1 MVKLEIKSPKADD
14 DTIEL
19 VKSAIESKI
28 VRVQL
33 GMEITKRRITKFE
46 SKYGVSSAKFIS
58 EMTAEDLKGGDLE
71 YVEWAGEY
79 NIWQRLKKELEQLRE
94 IEYSQK
100 RGGRT
105 PVLPRSDQG
114 I

>member
-1 MVKLEIKSPKADD
+1 MVKLEIKSPKTNN

-28 VRVQL
+28 ARVQL
-33 GMEITKRRITKFE
+33 GMEITKRRIAEFE

-58 EMTAEDLKGGDLE
+58 EMTAEDLEGGDLE

-94 IEYSQK
+94 IEYA
-100 RGGRT
+100 G
-105 PVLPRSDQG
+105 
-114 I
+114 